1 MVIIQVDLE
10 TCQERKDLI
19 IWVADLNNL
28 EAMLEA
34 MLVCKAQ
41 IIWAAVMVT
50 LAVDNLCMT
59 DCKGNNNLDQQ

>member
-1 MVIIQVDLE
+1 MAVGEINHLV
-10 TCQERKDLI
+10 
-19 IWVADLNNL
+19 IWVADLNN
-28 EAMLEA
+28 LEA

-59 DCKGNNNLDQQ
+59 DCKGSNNLDQQ